1 VGSAFKPFVYTVA
14 IDNGYSPVYE
24 LLNQPVT
31 IMMPDGKRWTPSN
44 FDGSFGGRSTIREA
58 IKHSINLVA
67 VRAILEIAPVDQVIG
82 YAKRMGI
89 TSPLPAV
96 ASLALGVGEVS
107 PLEMAA
113 AFSVFADRGVH
124 VEPLSIARI
133 EDKDGTV
140 QAAAC
145 ATTSSCLPPGRPG
158 RLRILRM
165 HGSWDTPRG
174 SQRRSGWGLTN
185 RACISQRGT
194 VRGGGPPPPYGAA
207 S

>member
-44 FDGSFGGRSTIREA
+44 FDGSFGGKSTIREA

-124 VEPLSIARI
+124 VEPVFHRP
-133 EDKDGTV
+133 DRG
-140 QAAAC
+140 Q
-145 ATTSSCLPPGRPG
+145 GRQRPG
-158 RLRILRM
+158 RELRP
-165 HGSWDTPRG
+165 HV
-174 SQRRSGWGLTN
+174 RRSSAT
-185 RACISQRGT
+185 R
-194 VRGGGPPPPYGAA
+194 PP
-207 S
+207 SS